1 MSASVPT
8 VAFAVLIALALLARQ
23 RNYAMTSTSLMFL
36 TGALAV
42 WVLASY
48 SIFG

>member
-1 MSASVPT
+1 MSASVPI
-8 VAFAVLIALALLARQ
+8 VALPALIALALFARH
-23 RNYAMTSTSLMFL
+23 RAYAMTSTSLMFL

-42 WVLASY
+42 WVLVT